1 MEYDFYV
8 LLEKNRRKSNEE
20 KIIIAVVVIVAL
32 IIGVLGY
39 MVISDMGQEDKLKTE
54 LSEINDLANAETI
67 DMDEINKRL
76 DRTVTT
82 GDYAKVEE
90 AFKSYLRDNFDN
102 SIEIAD
108 LINDERITTLLTA
121 DNYKTDGKDFTESKN
136 YISTTKQKLEECKEK
151 YSEYMT
157 KEKAMSYIEDKGLD
171 SYYVDLYEQE
181 YVGDMDSA
189 KDTTVED
196 SIDEIISLLD
206 TSEKVLNLLSNN
218 QDTWNVEGDNIVFS
232 NDSIRNQY
240 DELINSIG

>member
-1 MEYDFYV
+1 M
-8 LLEKNRRKSNEE
+8 KK
-20 KIIIAVVVIVAL
+20 KIIITVVVIVVA

-54 LSEINDLANAETI
+54 LSEINELANAETI

-82 GDYAKVEE
+82 GDYAKVED
-90 AFKSYLRDNFDN
+90 AFKSYLRDSFDN
-102 SIEIAD
+102 SIEIAN
-108 LINDERITTLLTA
+108 LINDEKITTLLTA

-136 YISTTKQKLEECKEK
+136 YISTTRQKLEECKEK

-181 YVGDMDSA
+181 YVGDMESA

>member
-1 MEYDFYV
+1 M
-8 LLEKNRRKSNEE
+8 KK
-20 KIIIAVVVIVAL
+20 KIIITVVVIVVA

-54 LSEINDLANAETI
+54 LSEINELANAETI

-82 GDYAKVEE
+82 GDYAKVED
-90 AFKSYLRDNFDN
+90 AFKSYLRDSFDN
-102 SIEIAD
+102 SIEIAN
-108 LINDERITTLLTA
+108 LINDEKITTLLTA

-136 YISTTKQKLEECKEK
+136 YISTTRQKLEECKEK

>member
-1 MEYDFYV
+1 M
-8 LLEKNRRKSNEE
+8 KK

-90 AFKSYLRDNFDN
+90 AFKSYLRDSFNN

-108 LINDERITTLLTA
+108 LINDERITTLLTEEEQQNLLATREKLEQRLLEEYGDNASFEIYFA
-121 DNYKTDGKDFTESKN
+121 DGNKSEYEDGKKV
-136 YISTTKQKLEECKEK
+136 EE
-151 YSEYMT
+151 
-157 KEKAMSYIEDKGLD
+157 
-171 SYYVDLYEQE
+171 
-181 YVGDMDSA
+181 
-189 KDTTVED
+189 
-196 SIDEIISLLD
+196 
-206 TSEKVLNLLSNN
+206 
-218 QDTWNVEGDNIVFS
+218 
-232 NDSIRNQY
+232 
-240 DELINSIG
+240 

>member
-1 MEYDFYV
+1 M
-8 LLEKNRRKSNEE
+8 KK

-39 MVISDMGQEDKLKTE
+39 MVISDMGQEEKLKTE

-76 DRTVTT
+76 DRTVTA

-90 AFKSYLRDNFDN
+90 AFKSYLRDSF
-102 SIEIAD
+102 D

-121 DNYKTDGKDFTESKN
+121 ENYKTDGKDFTESKN
-136 YISTTKQKLEECKEK
+136 YILTTKQKLEECKEK

-181 YVGDMDSA
+181 YVGDMESA

>member
-1 MEYDFYV
+1 M
-8 LLEKNRRKSNEE
+8 KK

-90 AFKSYLRDNFDN
+90 AFKSYLRDSFNN

-121 DNYKTDGKDFTESKN
+121 ENYKTDGKDFTESKN
-136 YISTTKQKLEECKEK
+136 YILTTKQKLEECKEK
-151 YSEYMT
+151 YSEYIHT
-157 KEKAMSYIEDKGLD
+157 K
-171 SYYVDLYEQE
+171 
-181 YVGDMDSA
+181 
-189 KDTTVED
+189 
-196 SIDEIISLLD
+196 
-206 TSEKVLNLLSNN
+206 
-218 QDTWNVEGDNIVFS
+218 
-232 NDSIRNQY
+232 
-240 DELINSIG
+240 

>member
-1 MEYDFYV
+1 M
-8 LLEKNRRKSNEE
+8 KK

-39 MVISDMGQEDKLKTE
+39 MVIFDMGQEDKLKTE

>member
-1 MEYDFYV
+1 M
-8 LLEKNRRKSNEE
+8 KK

-39 MVISDMGQEDKLKTE
+39 MVISDMGQEEKLKTE
-54 LSEINDLANAETI
+54 LSEINDLANAENI

-82 GDYAKVEE
+82 GDYAKVED

-102 SIEIAD
+102 SIEIAN

-121 DNYKTDGKDFTESKN
+121 DNYKTDGKEFTESKSF
-136 YISTTKQKLEECKEK
+136 ILTTKQKLEECKEK

-181 YVGDMDSA
+181 YVGDMESV

>member
-1 MEYDFYV
+1 M
-8 LLEKNRRKSNEE
+8 KK

-39 MVISDMGQEDKLKTE
+39 MVIFDMGQEDKLKTE

-90 AFKSYLRDNFDN
+90 AFKSYLKDSFDN
-102 SIEIAD
+102 SIEIAN
-108 LINDERITTLLTA
+108 LINDEKITTLLTA

-136 YISTTKQKLEECKEK
+136 YISTTRQKLEECKEK

>member
-1 MEYDFYV
+1 M
-8 LLEKNRRKSNEE
+8 KK

-39 MVISDMGQEDKLKTE
+39 MVIFDMGQEDKLKTE

-136 YISTTKQKLEECKEK
+136 YISTTKQKLEEYKEK

>member
-1 MEYDFYV
+1 M
-8 LLEKNRRKSNEE
+8 KK

-108 LINDERITTLLTA
+108 LINDERITILLTA

>member
-1 MEYDFYV
+1 M
-8 LLEKNRRKSNEE
+8 KK
-20 KIIIAVVVIVAL
+20 KIIIAVVVIVVA

>member
-1 MEYDFYV
+1 M
-8 LLEKNRRKSNEE
+8 KK

-39 MVISDMGQEDKLKTE
+39 MVIFDMGQEDKLKTE

-90 AFKSYLRDNFDN
+90 AFKSYLRDSFNN

-121 DNYKTDGKDFTESKN
+121 ENYKTDGKDFTESKN
-136 YISTTKQKLEECKEK
+136 YILTTKQKLEECKEK

-181 YVGDMDSA
+181 FVGDMDSI

-196 SIDEIISLLD
+196 SIDDIIEILN
-206 TSEKVLNLLSNN
+206 TSEKVLNLLSENPN
-218 QDTWNVEGDNIVFS
+218 SWTIEGESIVFS
-232 NDSIRNQY
+232 NDNLSNQY
-240 DELINSIG
+240 NELINSIG

>member
-1 MEYDFYV
+1 M
-8 LLEKNRRKSNEE
+8 KK

-90 AFKSYLRDNFDN
+90 AFKSYLKDSFDN
-102 SIEIAD
+102 SIEIAN
-108 LINDERITTLLTA
+108 LINDEKITTLLTA

-136 YISTTKQKLEECKEK
+136 YISTTRQKLEECKEK

>member
-1 MEYDFYV
+1 M
-8 LLEKNRRKSNEE
+8 KK
-20 KIIIAVVVIVAL
+20 KIIIAIVVIVVA

-136 YISTTKQKLEECKEK
+136 YISTTKQKLEEYKEK

>member
-1 MEYDFYV
+1 M
-8 LLEKNRRKSNEE
+8 KK
-20 KIIIAVVVIVAL
+20 KIIIAVVVIVVL
-32 IIGVLGY
+32 IVGVLGY

-67 DMDEINKRL
+67 DMDEINERL
-76 DRTVTT
+76 NRTVTA
-82 GDYAKVEE
+82 GDYAKVED

-102 SIEIAD
+102 SIEIAN

-136 YISTTKQKLEECKEK
+136 YISTTRQELEECKEK

-181 YVGDMDSA
+181 FVGDMDSA

-218 QDTWNVEGDNIVFS
+218 QNAWNVEGDNIVFS
-232 NDSIRNQY
+232 NDSIGNQY

>member
-1 MEYDFYV
+1 M
-8 LLEKNRRKSNEE
+8 KK

-39 MVISDMGQEDKLKTE
+39 MIISDMGQEDKLKTE

-90 AFKSYLRDNFDN
+90 AFKSYLRDSFNN

-121 DNYKTDGKDFTESKN
+121 ENYKTDGKDFTESKN
-136 YISTTKQKLEECKEK
+136 YISTTKQKLEEYKEK

-181 YVGDMDSA
+181 YVGDMESA

>member
-1 MEYDFYV
+1 M
-8 LLEKNRRKSNEE
+8 KK

-136 YISTTKQKLEECKEK
+136 YISTTKQKLEEYKEK

-218 QDTWNVEGDNIVFS
+218 QDTWNVEGDNILFS

>member
-1 MEYDFYV
+1 M
-8 LLEKNRRKSNEE
+8 KK
-20 KIIIAVVVIVAL
+20 KIIIAVVVIVTL

-82 GDYAKVEE
+82 GDYAKVED
-90 AFKSYLRDNFDN
+90 AFKSYLKDSFDN
-102 SIEIAD
+102 SIEIAN
-108 LINDERITTLLTA
+108 LINDEKITTLLTA

-136 YISTTKQKLEECKEK
+136 YISTTRQKLEECKEK

>member
-1 MEYDFYV
+1 M
-8 LLEKNRRKSNEE
+8 KK
-20 KIIIAVVVIVAL
+20 KIIIAVVVIVVA

-136 YISTTKQKLEECKEK
+136 YISTTKQKLEEYKEK

>member
-1 MEYDFYV
+1 M
-8 LLEKNRRKSNEE
+8 KK

-32 IIGVLGY
+32 IVGVLGY

-82 GDYAKVEE
+82 GDYAKVED
-90 AFKSYLRDNFDN
+90 AFKSYLKDSFDN
-102 SIEIAD
+102 SIEIAN
-108 LINDERITTLLTA
+108 LINDEKITTLLTA
-121 DNYKTDGKDFTESKN
+121 DNYNTDGKEFIESKK
-136 YISTTKQKLEECKEK
+136 YISTTRQKLEECKEK

-157 KEKAMSYIEDKGLD
+157 KEKAMSYIEGKGLD

>member
-1 MEYDFYV
+1 M
-8 LLEKNRRKSNEE
+8 KK

-90 AFKSYLRDNFDN
+90 AFKSYLRDSFDN

-121 DNYKTDGKDFTESKN
+121 ENYKTDGKDFTESKN
-136 YISTTKQKLEECKEK
+136 YILTTKQKLEECKEK

-181 YVGDMDSA
+181 YVGDMESV

-218 QDTWNVEGDNIVFS
+218 QDTWNVEGENIVFS
-232 NDSIRNQY
+232 NDNLSNQY
-240 DELINSIG
+240 NELINSIG

>member
-1 MEYDFYV
+1 M
-8 LLEKNRRKSNEE
+8 KK

-136 YISTTKQKLEECKEK
+136 YISTTKQKLEEYKEK

-240 DELINSIG
+240 AELINSIG

>member
-1 MEYDFYV
+1 M
-8 LLEKNRRKSNEE
+8 KK

-39 MVISDMGQEDKLKTE
+39 MVIFDMGQEDKLKTE

-90 AFKSYLRDNFDN
+90 AFKSYLRDSFNN

-121 DNYKTDGKDFTESKN
+121 ENYKTDGKDFTESKN
-136 YISTTKQKLEECKEK
+136 YILTTKQKLEECKEK

-206 TSEKVLNLLSNN
+206 TSEK
-218 QDTWNVEGDNIVFS
+218 
-232 NDSIRNQY
+232 
-240 DELINSIG
+240 

>member
-1 MEYDFYV
+1 M
-8 LLEKNRRKSNEE
+8 KK

-54 LSEINDLANAETI
+54 ISEISDLSNAENI
-67 DMDEINKRL
+67 DIDEINKRL
-76 DRTVTT
+76 DRTVTK
-82 GDYAKVEE
+82 GDYAKVED

-121 DNYKTDGKDFTESKN
+121 DNYKTDGKEFIESKK
-136 YISTTKQKLEECKEK
+136 YISTTRQKLEECKEK

-171 SYYVDLYEQE
+171 SYYVDLYKEE
-181 YVGDMDSA
+181 YVGDMKTANED
-189 KDTTVED
+189 KTVED
-196 SIDEIISLLD
+196 SINQIIELLNVSEEVINFLTENSSSWHIEEDLVVFDTDE
-206 TSEKVLNLLSNN
+206 LSNRYL
-218 QDTWNVEGDNIVFS
+218 D
-232 NDSIRNQY
+232 
-240 DELINSIG
+240 LINKIK

>member
-1 MEYDFYV
+1 M
-8 LLEKNRRKSNEE
+8 KK

-181 YVGDMDSA
+181 YVGDMESA

>member
-1 MEYDFYV
+1 M
-8 LLEKNRRKSNEE
+8 KK

-240 DELINSIG
+240 AELINSIG